1 VSTRITIVAAYC
13 HKVRKSSNGGFIRI
27 YTFFI
32 RTIYKN
38 TRLIF
43 A

>member
-1 VSTRITIVAAYC
+1 LVI
-13 HKVRKSSNGGFIRI
+13 H
-27 YTFFI
+27 FFI

-43 A
+43 AQKFKNILRTIPALAEEQCLKFSI